1 MDCGIIKGDKMDLL
15 KKNNKYIDQVIDM
28 ALAEDIGPGD
38 VTTDIVIPESAI
50 LNGIFR
56 AKDDGVICGIP
67 LMKKVF
73 VNLDKGIKI
82 TLKKKD
88 GEKVKKGD
96 IIATIKG
103 KARAILMGERLA
115 LNLLQ
120 LMSGIATS
128 ANRFQSIAKPYGVTI
143 LDTRK
148 TTPMLRVIEKYA
160 VHTGGA
166 TNHRMGLYDMVLIKD
181 NHLDFID
188 LQKAVSDCRRFIPK
202 GMKIEVEVHNFE
214 MLELAMKAEP
224 DIIMLDNMNYEMLD
238 RALARMKQY
247 GCRAKVEVSGG
258 VNLSNIEEY
267 AKRRVDYISIGSITH
282 SPEALD
288 ISLQLSK

>member
-1 MDCGIIKGDKMDLL
+1 MDLL
-15 KKNNKYIDQVIDM
+15 KKNIKYIDQVIDM

-166 TNHRMGLYDMVLIKD
+166 WRGHPAA
-181 NHLDFID
+181 
-188 LQKAVSDCRRFIPK
+188 Q
-202 GMKIEVEVHNFE
+202 
-214 MLELAMKAEP
+214 
-224 DIIMLDNMNYEMLD
+224 
-238 RALARMKQY
+238 
-247 GCRAKVEVSGG
+247 
-258 VNLSNIEEY
+258 SNIMSFRSNSQVE
-267 AKRRVDYISIGSITH
+267 AATAAILWPSSKISRAV
-282 SPEALD
+282 P
-288 ISLQLSK
+288 LSRESCPIASSR